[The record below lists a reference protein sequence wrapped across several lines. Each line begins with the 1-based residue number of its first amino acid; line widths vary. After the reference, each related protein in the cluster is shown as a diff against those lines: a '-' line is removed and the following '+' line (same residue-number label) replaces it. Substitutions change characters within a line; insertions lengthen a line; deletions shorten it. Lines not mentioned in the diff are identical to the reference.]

1 MARTVS
7 IGTQDFEKMIQRNC
21 FYVDKTGFI
30 KEWWESE
37 DEVTLITR
45 PRRFGKTLNMS
56 MLNCFFSN
64 KYADRGELFEKLEI
78 WKDGKYREI
87 QGTYPV
93 IFLSFAGVK
102 GNTFELSKKQIYDK
116 IIELYESNRFLLK
129 SDCMSDTE
137 KARYISFLEKPL
149 EEDVSFKL
157 NELSNYLSR
166 YYGKKVIILLDE
178 YDTPMQEAYVNGYW
192 EELVAFTRSLF
203 NSTFKTN
210 PYLERA
216 IMTGITTAEYSAV
229 RKFAKQ
235 TSNGSAKA
243 ETMSKESIFSDLNNL
258 EVVTTLTPKYET
270 AFGFTEEEVF
280 KALDEQGLSDKKN
293 DVKIWYDGF
302 RFGSKNDIYNPWSI
316 INCLDKKKIALYWAE
331 SSSNGLINS
340 LVQKGSSNIKMMVEE
355 LINGSTINVPID
367 EQIVFSELD
376 YSEDAVWS
384 LMLASGYL
392 KVVSSEELNLIRE
405 SDNEYELA
413 LTNREILFMF
423 KKMILRWFSPA
434 KNETNEFIK
443 ALISGDIESMNEYM
457 NDVALRTFSS
467 FDTGKHTSEKKA
479 PENLASCYDCQGVA
493 NGSSLNYSSNLYA
506 MTEQSSRFFHGFVLG
521 LMVDQS
527 ENYIITSNR
536 ESGFGRYDIMLEP
549 KDKQT
554 QKYPGIVI
562 EFKVINPRKEN
573 SLEETVEAALKQIED
588 RNYDTE
594 LINRGVNKE
603 NIHHYGFAFKSKE
616 VLIDG
621 N

>member
-93 IFLSFAGVK
+93 IFMSFAEIKQNNYNDAVEKIKRIICEVCQQFDFLKNWDGL
-102 GNTFELSKKQIYDK
+102 TETEKKNISNISYD
-116 IIELYESNRFLLK
+116 
-129 SDCMSDTE
+129 MSDVMAQDLI
-137 KARYISFLEKPL
+137 K
-149 EEDVSFKL
+149 
-157 NELSNYLSR
+157 NMSNYLSR

-258 EVVTTLTPKYET
+258 KVITVTSGEYSKC
-270 AFGFTEEEVF
+270 FGFTEKEVF
-280 KALDEQGLSDKKN
+280 DALDEQGLSDEKEK
-293 DVKIWYDGF
+293 VKLWYDGF
-302 RFGSKNDIYNPWSI
+302 TFGKSKDIYNPWSI
-316 INCLDKKKIALYWAE
+316 INFLDEKNYKTYWAD

-340 LVQKGSSNIKMMVEE
+340 LVKTGSSYIKMMMEMLLKGE
-355 LINGSTINVPID
+355 TIAVPID
-367 EQIVFSELD
+367 EQIVFSQLD

-392 KVVSSEELNLIRE
+392 KVISSDKLTGDRTK
-405 SDNEYELA
+405 SVMYKLA
-413 LTNREILFMF
+413 LTNFEIKLMF
-423 KKMILRWFSPA
+423 EDMILRWFSPA

-443 ALISGDIESMNEYM
+443 ALITGDIESMNEYM

-467 FDTGKHTSEKKA
+467 FDSGKHTS
-479 PENLASCYDCQGVA
+479 LRLCV
-493 NGSSLNYSSNLYA
+493 
-506 MTEQSSRFFHGFVLG
+506 
-521 LMVDQS
+521 
-527 ENYIITSNR
+527 
-536 ESGFGRYDIMLEP
+536 
-549 KDKQT
+549 
-554 QKYPGIVI
+554 
-562 EFKVINPRKEN
+562 
-573 SLEETVEAALKQIED
+573 
-588 RNYDTE
+588 
-594 LINRGVNKE
+594 
-603 NIHHYGFAFKSKE
+603 
-616 VLIDG
+616 
-621 N
+621 

>member
-93 IFLSFAGVK
+93 IFMSFAEIKQNNYNDAVEKIKRIICEMCQQFDFLKNWDGL
-102 GNTFELSKKQIYDK
+102 TETEKKNISNISYD
-116 IIELYESNRFLLK
+116 
-129 SDCMSDTE
+129 MSDVMAQDLI
-137 KARYISFLEKPL
+137 K
-149 EEDVSFKL
+149 
-157 NELSNYLSR
+157 NMSNYLSR

-216 IMTGITTAEYSAV
+216 IMTGITRV
-229 RKFAKQ
+229 
-235 TSNGSAKA
+235 
-243 ETMSKESIFSDLNNL
+243 SKESIFSDLNNL

-280 KALDEQGLSDKKN
+280 RALDEQGLSDKKN

-434 KNETNEFIK
+434 KSETNEFIK

-479 PENLASCYDCQGVA
+479 PEN
-493 NGSSLNYSSNLYA
+493 
-506 MTEQSSRFFHGFVLG
+506 FFHGFVLG

-549 KDKQT
+549 KDKQS

-573 SLEETVEAALKQIED
+573 SLEETVEAALKQIEEK
-588 RNYDTE
+588 NYDAE
-594 LINRGVNKE
+594 LINRGVKEE

-621 N
+621 R